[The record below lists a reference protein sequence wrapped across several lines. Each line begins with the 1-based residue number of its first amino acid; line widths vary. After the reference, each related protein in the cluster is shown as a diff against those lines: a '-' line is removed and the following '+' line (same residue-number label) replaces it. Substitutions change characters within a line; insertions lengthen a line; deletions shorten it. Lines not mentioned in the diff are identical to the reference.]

1 MRNGHRL
8 HVRQCS
14 AGLGHIQGARRCQ
27 GPAEFRALPSS
38 SIKKKN
44 KLPHQ
49 RSLEWNIL
57 AVLLQ
62 KRKKQT
68 KPQWPL
74 WGVVLF
80 WFVSS
85 AVWAA
90 SWAALLL
97 ETNFACLRQ
106 QAVRGMGKCR
116 GQTIPMP
123 PRVATLHYSSEWWY
137 WDRKSHPI
145 VPETFLSI
153 PALNFS
159 ISILSHLRYN
169 LNFKLSCPK

>member
-1 MRNGHRL
+1 MDTAFTSDSVAQGWAISREH
-8 HVRQCS
+8 
-14 AGLGHIQGARRCQ
+14 ADAKGLQSLGLCL
-27 GPAEFRALPSS
+27 PLPS
-38 SIKKKN
+38 KKN

-123 PRVATLHYSSEWWY
+123 PRVATLHYSSESWY